1 MLAYRTTVARAR
13 HSGIN
18 SIDGLGTRELERSP
32 SGIECPEVRPRAERI
47 ALLESTPFEVLV
59 VGGGITGAATARDAA
74 SRGLRVALLDRDD
87 WASGTSWRSSKLIHG
102 GLRYLASGQLH
113 LVFESLAER
122 NRLARLA
129 PHLVEPAEF
138 IFPTY
143 RDRGVSPLLLRL
155 GLTLYDVLA
164 LGRSARHRPL
174 SREALL
180 AQERLL
186 QNPDLL
192 SGALYTDAR
201 TDDARL
207 TLENVLD
214 AAALGAVTVSRVAIT
229 GFRRNR
235 SGRIRGVA
243 ARDEETGRVF
253 AVAALAVVNATGPW
267 GDRLRGEDQPGTPP
281 QLRLSRGAHLTV
293 PAARLP
299 VRQPVVSSSPDGRLL
314 FAIPFGSVTL
324 LGTTDQDFTGSPD
337 DVAADGKD
345 VQFLL
350 RAANAVFPS
359 TSLAPTD
366 VVATF
371 AALRPLLR
379 ESGKSVQDT
388 SREDS
393 VAVSP
398 SGLVTVSGGKLT
410 THRRMGERAI
420 DSVAE
425 ELRREGRATAKSGTR
440 TRPLPGAPEKPLPVF
455 LSELEREAEGLE
467 LDAETARHLGLR
479 YGKRAGEVLK
489 LAGEDRALSE
499 RLTPG
504 LPDIAAEIVF
514 ALRSEDARSVSDLL
528 IRRTHLFWQA
538 SDQGVAALPRVASLA
553 ARELGW
559 GKPREDAAV
568 QDYLSE
574 IAKSRR
580 YR

>member
-1 MLAYRTTVARAR
+1 M
-13 HSGIN
+13 
-18 SIDGLGTRELERSP
+18 
-32 SGIECPEVRPRAERI
+32 RPRAERI
-47 ALLESTPFEVLV
+47 ALLESTPFQVLV
-59 VGGGITGAATARDAA
+59 VGGGITGAAAARDAA

-102 GLRYLASGQLH
+102 GLRYLASGQVH

-129 PHLVEPAEF
+129 PHLVQPAEF
-138 IFPTY
+138 LFAAY

-155 GLTLYDVLA
+155 GLSFYDGLA
-164 LGRSARHRPL
+164 LGRSVSHRAMSRKALIAR
-174 SREALL
+174 ELL
-180 AQERLL
+180 LE
-186 QNPDLL
+186 NPDLL

-214 AAALGAVTVSRVAIT
+214 AEALGAVTVSRVAVT
-229 GFRRNR
+229 GFQKGH
-235 SGRIRGVA
+235 SGRIQGVA
-243 ARDEETGRVF
+243 ARDEETGRAF
-253 AVAALAVVNATGPW
+253 AVSALSVVNATGPW

-281 QLRLSRGAHLTV
+281 HLRLSRGAHVTV
-293 PAARLP
+293 AAARLP
-299 VRQPVVSSSPDGRLL
+299 LRQPVVSPSPDGRLL

-337 DVAADGKD
+337 DVAADGAD
-345 VQFLL
+345 VRFLL
-350 RAANAVFPS
+350 NAANGLFPS
-359 TSLAPTD
+359 ASLTTAD

-420 DSVAE
+420 DGAAE
-425 ELRREGRATAKSGTR
+425 ELRRGGLAIVKSR
-440 TRPLPGAPEKPLPVF
+440 TRERPFPGAPEEPLPVF
-455 LSELEREAEGLE
+455 CAALEKEARGLA
-467 LDAETARHLGLR
+467 LDTETAGHLSAR
-479 YGKRAGEVLK
+479 YGARARDVLK
-489 LAGEDRALSE
+489 LAAEESALSE

-514 ALRSEDARSVSDLL
+514 ALRAEDARSLSDLL
-528 IRRTHLFWQA
+528 VRRTHLFWQA
-538 SDQGVAALPRVASLA
+538 PDQGIAALPRVAALA

-559 GKPREDAAV
+559 DRARENAAV
-568 QDYLSE
+568 QEYLSE
-574 IAKSRR
+574 IARSRR

>member
-1 MLAYRTTVARAR
+1 MKT
-13 HSGIN
+13 
-18 SIDGLGTRELERSP
+18 
-32 SGIECPEVRPRAERI
+32 RAERI
-47 ALLESTPFEVLV
+47 ALLESTPFHVLV
-59 VGGGITGAATARDAA
+59 VGGGITGAAAARDAA
-74 SRGLRVALLDRDD
+74 SRGLRVALLDRGD

-102 GLRYLASGQLH
+102 GLRYLASGQVH

-129 PHLVEPAEF
+129 PHLVQPAEF
-138 IFPTY
+138 LFAAY

-155 GLTLYDVLA
+155 GLSLYDALA
-164 LGRSARHRPL
+164 LGRSVPHRTA
-174 SREALL
+174 SRKALL
-180 AQERLL
+180 ARERLL
-186 QNPDLL
+186 ENPDLL

-214 AAALGAVTVSRVAIT
+214 AGALGAVTVSRVAVT
-229 GFRRNR
+229 GFQKDR
-235 SGRIRGVA
+235 SGRIHSVT
-243 ARDEETGRVF
+243 ARDEETGRDFSVS
-253 AVAALAVVNATGPW
+253 ALSVVNATGPW
-267 GDRLRGEDQPGTPP
+267 SDRLRGEDQPGTPP
-281 QLRLSRGAHLTV
+281 QLRLSRGAHVTV
-293 PAARLP
+293 AAARLP
-299 VRQPVVSSSPDGRLL
+299 LRQPVVSPSPDGRLL

-337 DVAADGKD
+337 DVAADGSD
-345 VQFLL
+345 VRFLL
-350 RAANAVFPS
+350 KAANGLFPS
-359 TSLAPTD
+359 ASLTTAD

-371 AALRPLLR
+371 AALRPLQR

-420 DSVAE
+420 DSAAE
-425 ELRREGRATAKSGTR
+425 ELRRGGLAIPKSR
-440 TRPLPGAPEKPLPVF
+440 TRKRPFPGAPEEPLPVF
-455 LSELEREAEGLE
+455 CSALEKEARGLA
-467 LDAETARHLGLR
+467 LDAETANHLCTR
-479 YGKRAGEVLK
+479 YGGRARDVLK
-489 LAGEDRALSE
+489 LAAEDTALSE

-514 ALRSEDARSVSDLL
+514 ALRAEDARSVSDLL

-538 SDQGVAALPRVASLA
+538 ADQGVAALPRVAALA
-553 ARELGW
+553 ARELHW
-559 GKPREDAAV
+559 DRPRKDAAV
-568 QDYLSE
+568 QEYLSE
-574 IAKSRR
+574 IARSRR

>member
-1 MLAYRTTVARAR
+1 MK
-13 HSGIN
+13 
-18 SIDGLGTRELERSP
+18 
-32 SGIECPEVRPRAERI
+32 PRAERI
-47 ALLESTPFEVLV
+47 ALLESTPFHVLV

-102 GLRYLASGQLH
+102 GLRYLASGQVH

-122 NRLARLA
+122 NRLTRLA
-129 PHLVEPAEF
+129 PHLVQPAEF
-138 IFPTY
+138 LFAAS

-155 GLTLYDVLA
+155 GLSLYDALA
-164 LGRSARHRPL
+164 LGRSVPHRTV
-174 SREALL
+174 SRKALL
-180 AQERLL
+180 ARERLL
-186 QNPDLL
+186 ENPDLL

-214 AAALGAVTVSRVAIT
+214 AGALGAVAVSRVAVT
-229 GFRRNR
+229 GLRKDR
-235 SGRIRGVA
+235 SGRIQGVA
-243 ARDEETGRVF
+243 ARDEETGRDFSVS
-253 AVAALAVVNATGPW
+253 ALAVVNATGPW
-267 GDRLRGEDQPGTPP
+267 GDRLRGEDQPGASP
-281 QLRLSRGAHLTV
+281 QLRLSRGAHVTV
-293 PAARLP
+293 AADRLP
-299 VRQPVVSSSPDGRLL
+299 LRQPVVSSSPDGRLL

-337 DVAADGKD
+337 DVAADGAD
-345 VQFLL
+345 VRFLL
-350 RAANAVFPS
+350 KAANGLFPS
-359 TSLAPTD
+359 AALTNAD

-393 VAVSP
+393 VAISS

-420 DSVAE
+420 DSAGE
-425 ELRREGRATAKSGTR
+425 ELRRGGLAIPKSRTRERPFPGALAEPLAVFCSEIEKEAKGLALDGETASHLCARYGGRAR
-440 TRPLPGAPEKPLPVF
+440 
-455 LSELEREAEGLE
+455 
-467 LDAETARHLGLR
+467 
-479 YGKRAGEVLK
+479 EVLK
-489 LAGEDRALSE
+489 LAAEDSALSE

-514 ALRSEDARSVSDLL
+514 ALRAEDARSVSDLL

-538 SDQGVAALPRVASLA
+538 ADQGVAALPRVASLA
-553 ARELGW
+553 ARDLGW
-559 GKPREDAAV
+559 DRAREDAAI

-574 IAKSRR
+574 IARSRR

>member
-1 MLAYRTTVARAR
+1 M
-13 HSGIN
+13 
-18 SIDGLGTRELERSP
+18 
-32 SGIECPEVRPRAERI
+32 RPRAERI
-47 ALLESTPFEVLV
+47 ALLESTPFHVLV
-59 VGGGITGAATARDAA
+59 VGGGITGAAAARDAA
-74 SRGLRVALLDRDD
+74 SRGLRVALLDHGD

-102 GLRYLASGQLH
+102 GLRYLASGQVH

-129 PHLVEPAEF
+129 PHLVQPAEF
-138 IFPTY
+138 LFAAY

-155 GLTLYDVLA
+155 GLSFYDALA
-164 LGRSARHRPL
+164 LGRSVPHRSVSRKALVAR
-174 SREALL
+174 
-180 AQERLL
+180 ERLL
-186 QNPDLL
+186 ENPDLL

-214 AAALGAVTVSRVAIT
+214 AEALGAVTVSRVAVT
-229 GFRRNR
+229 GLQKDR
-235 SGRIRGVA
+235 SGRIHGVT
-243 ARDEETGRVF
+243 ARDEETGRGLQVS
-253 AVAALAVVNATGPW
+253 ALSVVNATGPW

-281 QLRLSRGAHLTV
+281 QLRLSKGAHVTV

-299 VRQPVVSSSPDGRLL
+299 LRQPIVSPSPDGRLL
-314 FAIPFGSVTL
+314 FAIPYGSVTL

-337 DVAADGKD
+337 DVAADDAD
-345 VQFLL
+345 VRFLL
-350 RAANAVFPS
+350 NAANTLFPS
-359 TSLAPTD
+359 ASLTTAD

-398 SGLVTVSGGKLT
+398 SGLATVSGGKLT

-420 DSVAE
+420 ASAAE
-425 ELRREGRATAKSGTR
+425 GLRHVGLAIAKSRTR
-440 TRPLPGAPEKPLPVF
+440 TRPFPGAPTEPYAVF
-455 LSELEREAEGLE
+455 CSELEREAGGLG
-467 LDAETARHLGLR
+467 LDAETSGHLCAR
-479 YGKRAGEVLK
+479 YGKRARGVLK
-489 LAGEDRALSE
+489 LVAGDTALSE
-499 RLTPG
+499 PLTPG

-514 ALRSEDARSVSDLL
+514 ALRAEDARSISDLL

-538 SDQGVAALPRVASLA
+538 ADQGVAALPRVAALA
-553 ARELGW
+553 ALELGW
-559 GKPREDAAV
+559 DRTREDAAV
-568 QDYLSE
+568 EEYLSE
-574 IAKSRR
+574 IARSRD

>member
-1 MLAYRTTVARAR
+1 
-13 HSGIN
+13 
-18 SIDGLGTRELERSP
+18 
-32 SGIECPEVRPRAERI
+32 VRPRAERI

-59 VGGGITGAATARDAA
+59 VGGGITGAAAARDAA
-74 SRGLRVALLDRDD
+74 SRGLRVALLERED

-102 GLRYLASGQLH
+102 GLRYLASGQVH

-129 PHLVEPAEF
+129 PHLVQPAEF
-138 IFPTY
+138 LFAAH
-143 RDRGVSPLLLRL
+143 RDRGISPLILRL
-155 GLTLYDVLA
+155 GLSVYDGLA
-164 LGRSARHRPL
+164 LGRSVPHHAV

-180 AQERLL
+180 ARERLL
-186 QNPDLL
+186 ESPELL
-192 SGALYTDAR
+192 SGALYTDAL

-214 AAALGAVTVSRVAIT
+214 AEALGAVAVSRVAAT
-229 GFRRNR
+229 GFHKDR

-243 ARDEETGRVF
+243 ARDEETGRAFPVS
-253 AVAALAVVNATGPW
+253 ALSVVNATGPW

-281 QLRLSRGAHLTV
+281 QLRLSRGAHVTV

-299 VRQPVVSSSPDGRLL
+299 LRQPVVSPSPDGRLL
-314 FAIPFGSVTL
+314 FAIPFGPVTL
-324 LGTTDQDFTGSPD
+324 LGTTDRDFTGSPD
-337 DVAADGKD
+337 DVAADGAD
-345 VQFLL
+345 VRFLL
-350 RAANAVFPS
+350 QAGNALFPS
-359 TSLAPTD
+359 ASLTTAD

-371 AALRPLLR
+371 AGLRPLLR

-420 DSVAE
+420 DRASG
-425 ELRREGRATAKSGTR
+425 ELRRGGVAVAKSR
-440 TRPLPGAPEKPLPVF
+440 TRKRPFPGAPEEPLPVF
-455 LSELEREAEGLE
+455 RSKVEGEAGDLG
-467 LDAETARHLGLR
+467 LDAATAGHLSLR
-479 YGKRAGEVLK
+479 YGRRAREVLK
-489 LAGEDRALSE
+489 LAAGARALSQP
-499 RLTPG
+499 LTAG

-514 ALRSEDARSVSDLL
+514 ALREEDARSISDLL

-538 SDQGVAALPRVASLA
+538 SDQGIAALPLVAALA

-559 GKPREDAAV
+559 DEKRSEAAA
-568 QDYLSE
+568 QEYLSE
-574 IAKSRR
+574 VARSCR

>member
-1 MLAYRTTVARAR
+1 M
-13 HSGIN
+13 
-18 SIDGLGTRELERSP
+18 
-32 SGIECPEVRPRAERI
+32 RPRAERI
-47 ALLESTPFEVLV
+47 ALLESTPFHVLV
-59 VGGGITGAATARDAA
+59 VGGGITGAAAARDAA

-102 GLRYLASGQLH
+102 GLRYLASGQVH

-129 PHLVEPAEF
+129 PHLVQPAEF
-138 IFPTY
+138 LFAAY

-155 GLTLYDVLA
+155 GLSLYDALA
-164 LGRSARHRPL
+164 LGRSARHRSL

-180 AQERLL
+180 ARERLL
-186 QNPDLL
+186 ENPDLL

-214 AAALGAVTVSRVAIT
+214 AEALSAVTVSRIAVT
-229 GFRRNR
+229 GLQKRA

-243 ARDEETGRVF
+243 ARDGETGRDFDVS
-253 AVAALAVVNATGPW
+253 ALCVVNATGPW
-267 GDRLRGEDQPGTPP
+267 GDRLRGEDQPGTLP
-281 QLRLSRGAHLTV
+281 QLRLSKGAHVTV

-299 VRQPVVSSSPDGRLL
+299 LRQPVVSPSPDGRLL
-314 FAIPFGSVTL
+314 FAIPYGSVTL
-324 LGTTDQDFTGSPD
+324 LGTTDRDFTGSPD
-337 DVAADGKD
+337 DVAADGAD

-350 RAANAVFPS
+350 NAANGLFPS
-359 TSLAPTD
+359 AALATAD

-420 DSVAE
+420 DSAAE
-425 ELRREGRATAKSGTR
+425 ELRRGGLAVAKSR
-440 TRPLPGAPEKPLPVF
+440 TQDRPFPGAPAEPLPVF
-455 LSELEREAEGLE
+455 CSKLETEAEGLS
-467 LDAETARHLGLR
+467 LDRETASHLSLR
-479 YGKRAGEVLK
+479 YGRRAPEVLK
-489 LAGEDRALSE
+489 LAADDRALSE

-514 ALRSEDARSVSDLL
+514 ALRAEDARSISDLL

-538 SDQGVAALPRVASLA
+538 ADQGVGALPRVAALC

-559 GKPREDAAV
+559 DRAREDAAV

-574 IAKSRR
+574 IARSRD

>member
-1 MLAYRTTVARAR
+1 M
-13 HSGIN
+13 
-18 SIDGLGTRELERSP
+18 RS
-32 SGIECPEVRPRAERI
+32 RAERI
-47 ALLESTPFEVLV
+47 ALLESTPFDVLV

-138 IFPTY
+138 IFPAY
-143 RDRGVSPLLLRL
+143 RERGVSQFLLRL

-164 LGRSARHRPL
+164 LGRSGRHRTL
-174 SREALL
+174 SRDALL
-180 AQERLL
+180 ARERILE
-186 QNPDLL
+186 NPDLL

-214 AAALGAVTVSRVAIT
+214 AAALGAVTVSRVAVT
-229 GFRRNR
+229 AFRRNR

-243 ARDEETGRVF
+243 ARDEETGRAL
-253 AVAALAVVNATGPW
+253 AVAATAVVNATGPW

-299 VRQPVVSSSPDGRLL
+299 VQHPVVSPSPDGRLL

-337 DVAADGKD
+337 DVAADGED

-350 RAANAVFPS
+350 KAANAVFPS
-359 TSLAPTD
+359 ASLGPTD

-393 VAVSP
+393 VSVSP

-410 THRRMGERAI
+410 THRRMGERAV
-420 DSVAE
+420 DSAAQ
-425 ELRREGRATAKSGTR
+425 ELHREGRATGKSRTR
-440 TRPLPGAPEKPLPVF
+440 TRPFPGAPEKPLPVF
-455 LSELEREAEGLE
+455 LSEQEREAKGLE
-467 LDAETARHLGLR
+467 VDTETARHVCLR
-479 YGKRAGEVLK
+479 YGKRAGAVWK
-489 LAGEDRALSE
+489 LAAEDRALSE
-499 RLTPG
+499 RLTPD

-514 ALRSEDARSVSDLL
+514 ALRSEDARSISDLL

-538 SDQGVAALPRVASLA
+538 ADQGVAALPRVASLA

-559 GKPREDAAV
+559 SKSREDAAV

-574 IAKSRR
+574 IARSRR